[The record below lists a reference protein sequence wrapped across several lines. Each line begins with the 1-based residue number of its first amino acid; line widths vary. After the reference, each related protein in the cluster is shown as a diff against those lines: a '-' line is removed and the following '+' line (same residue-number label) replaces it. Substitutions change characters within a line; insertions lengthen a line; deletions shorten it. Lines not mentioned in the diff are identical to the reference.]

1 MKKIYLLLLF
11 VGSSL
16 LSFADG
22 LTASLHSGDDLTVY
36 FGAGAFQEAYAEA
49 KAGDTITLSPG
60 YFSALSSGGVVKPI
74 TIIGTYGMNPKDSR
88 ATYIQTLTI
97 FGKNVKVEG
106 ICFNTLTI
114 GKAENVTIKR
124 CYMETLT
131 GGSSGDHTNTLIDQC
146 CITKDEKAIF
156 TGINYAIK
164 NSTIEQFS
172 GTPSADRI
180 ANITNCCIHEI
191 GYSIPYAIYK
201 NNIIFAN
208 NPSTGDMYNNYKWLY
223 FNAGCELYNN
233 YLIGTCTYNPI
244 NRHDVRFVFNDGCIA
259 ENNIIAPMRYQSDY
273 PEFKFPNT
281 DDYTAFGDQFDAGI
295 DGKPVG
301 ITGGSGF
308 NEYPAIPRFVS
319 ITIDMQNDEDEKLNA
334 TLKVKAE
341 R

>member
-164 NSTIEQFS
+164 NSTIERFYGS
-172 GTPSADRI
+172 PSADRI
-180 ANITNCCIHEI
+180 ANITNCCIHDI
-191 GYSIPYAIYK
+191 KTSTPYAIYK
-201 NNIIFAN
+201 NNIMMAN
-208 NPSTGDMYNNYKWLY
+208 HYNTSGYNNSMS
-223 FNAGCELYNN
+223 FRAPSELYNN
-233 YLIGTCTYNPI
+233 YIIPTCTYSPMHNMYI
-244 NRHDVRFVFNDGCIA
+244 QFESGCIT
-259 ENNIIAPMRYQSDY
+259 ENNIVAPMRYQSDY
-273 PEFKFPNT
+273 PDFTFPNT
-281 DDYTAFGDQFDAGI
+281 DDYTSFGDQFDAGI